1 MTDAEEEAI
10 TAQMAEGE
18 MDIELAG
25 MKFHTK
31 GFRLYSLVLLALTGF
46 LVMAYLAATKAVDS
60 TILAL
65 VSSPLM
71 YLLGVFTGKKT

>member
-1 MTDAEEEAI
+1 MPDGEEI

-18 MDIELAG
+18 MDFEVGPFKL
-25 MKFHTK
+25 HTK
-31 GFRLYSLVLLALTGF
+31 GFRLYSLVLLALAGF
-46 LVMAYLAATKAVDS
+46 LVMAYLATTKAVDS

-71 YLLGVFTGKKT
+71 YLLGVFTGKKS